1 LITPH
6 FARVTNALARHQRL
20 DLHHLINKAVA
31 IAGAVEALADVV
43 GD

>member
-1 LITPH
+1 
-6 FARVTNALARHQRL
+6 VTNALARHQRL

-31 IAGAVEALADVV
+31 IAGAAEALADVM